1 MLNAFC
7 RVAPSV
13 RFSFFA
19 ILPAGVRFPANAFK
33 VRTSIADHERL
44 LDGFFTALSIS

>member
-19 ILPAGVRFPANAFK
+19 ILPAGVRFRANVFSA
-33 VRTSIADHERL
+33 RTSIADHERL
-44 LDGFFTALSIS
+44 LDGLFTVISIF